1 MPVFIDLQIAE
12 RTEAK
17 RAQER
22 PEKCERA
29 NQEGTM
35 EEAFE
40 IEFRKKSREVGSS
53 PKKRRREKGAADY
66 DREKVSEQF
75 GGIFQGR

>member
-1 MPVFIDLQIAE
+1 MKK
-12 RTEAK
+12 T
-17 RAQER
+17 
-22 PEKCERA
+22 
-29 NQEGTM
+29 
-35 EEAFE
+35 FE
-40 IEFRKKSREVGSS
+40 IEFRKKSRELGSD

>member
-1 MPVFIDLQIAE
+1 MPVLIQLQIAE

-35 EEAFE
+35 EKTFE
-40 IEFRKKSREVGSS
+40 IEFRKKSREAGSG
-53 PKKRRREKGAADY
+53 PKEWRREKSAADY

>member
-1 MPVFIDLQIAE
+1 MPVLIQLQIAE
-12 RTEAK
+12 RPEAK

-22 PEKCERA
+22 PKKCERT
-29 NQEGTM
+29 NQKRAMKKT
-35 EEAFE
+35 FE

-66 DREKVSEQF
+66 DREKVSEQL

>member
-1 MPVFIDLQIAE
+1 MPVFIHLQIAE

-29 NQEGTM
+29 NQERAVKKT
-35 EEAFE
+35 FE
-40 IEFRKKSREVGSS
+40 IEFRKKSREAGSS